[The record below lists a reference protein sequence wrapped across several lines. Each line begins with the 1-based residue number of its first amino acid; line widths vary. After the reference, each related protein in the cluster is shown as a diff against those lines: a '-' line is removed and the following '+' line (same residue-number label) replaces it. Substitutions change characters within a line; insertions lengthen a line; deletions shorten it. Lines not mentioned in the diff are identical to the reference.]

1 MNKNAIKK
9 YAIWARKELLA
20 KCSQKAMEFGVTEKG
35 WEDENADAVN
45 GHILSREEKRERQ
58 ELIRRVKE
66 KGFQAVMDE
75 AAYTWFNRF
84 TALRFMEVNGY
95 LPHLLRIF
103 SDETGAFHPDILK
116 NIVRLDL
123 PGLDQAKVFDL
134 KEASKDEELYKYLL
148 ILLCND
154 LASELPGMFEKI
166 SDYTVLLLPDYL
178 LREGSVLEHLV
189 KDIPEEDWKDQVQI
203 IGWLYQ
209 YYNTEP
215 KQDVFDSLK
224 KNRKITKD
232 TIGPATQLFTP
243 DWIVRYMVENSLG
256 RLWLSGHPDEALQAK
271 WKYYLPEA
279 KQDADVEKKIEEIRK
294 ERKSLRPEDL
304 TLMDPCMGSGHIL
317 AYAFDVL
324 MDIYRSQGVPD
335 RIAAKSIV
343 EHNLFGLDIDARA
356 AQLAYFAV
364 MMKGRQYDRRFLK
377 YGIEPHVYTIRDSV
391 SLDKGLI
398 AGFADTGTKLRDDL
412 DTVVSLFKDAKEVGS
427 LITLPAGI
435 DFPALLK
442 RAKEMASA
450 TSLFAPQVRSTL
462 LPLLKGAE
470 LLGKSYF
477 ATATNP
483 PYMALSN
490 ANPGIA
496 DYVKKHYPEGKAD
509 FFAAFIMRVHG
520 MTMLQGYQ
528 AMITMHS
535 WMFLSSFEKLRTK
548 LLREETIVNM
558 AHLGARAFE
567 EIGGEVVQTTAFVLA
582 CTKLPY
588 FTGTYCRLIEPN
600 SEKGKRALF
609 LSGSNHY
616 NTEQENFGKIPGS
629 PIAYWASKQIYLDY
643 TNSPIKENAFV
654 GIGMRTGD
662 NKRFL
667 RHWYEIAWYKIKLNC
682 RDKDEAIQSKCKW
695 FPYNKGGELRK
706 WYGNNDYVVNWENNG
721 EEIKAETRRKYPQL
735 GDNLGWKISNETYY
749 FKPILTWTF
758 ISTSDFGGFRYKGCG
773 FISDVAGSILY
784 TRNYD
789 WQYFAGL
796 LCSKISG
803 KFLSMSNP
811 TVNIQVK
818 DIANIPFIYDENEKN
833 SILKLVNNNVEEA
846 KEDWDSFETSWDFQ
860 RSPLLPAS
868 PSEPGT
874 LNHEPRTRT
883 QETISSCYESW
894 KSRANTAFQKLKE
907 NEEELN
913 RIFIDIYGLQ
923 DELTPEE
930 SDKDVTIHFIVDKKE
945 DAPDD
950 MKGSTYLLTKEDCA
964 KELISYAVGC
974 MLGRYSLDVP
984 GLAFAGGTWDDSKY
998 STYKPDRDGIIP
1010 VSDDEYFGD
1019 DIVALF
1025 IDWLKAAYGE
1035 DTLEENLKW
1044 LAGAL
1049 GGKGTAR
1056 DVLRKYFLTGFY
1068 KDHCKTYQKRPI
1080 YWLFDSGKK
1089 NGFKCLIYMHR
1100 YQPDTI
1106 ARIRTDYVH
1115 EQQARYRTALEELDK
1130 RLEEAS
1136 GSQKVK
1142 LQKQRKVL
1150 ADKEEE
1156 VRLYEEKIHHLA
1168 DRMIAIDLDDGV
1180 KHNYEI
1186 FKDVLAKIQ

>member
-9 YAIWARKELLA
+9 YAIWARRELLA

-45 GHILSREEKRERQ
+45 GHILSQEEKRERQ

-103 SDETGAFHPDILK
+103 SDETGAFHPGILK
-116 NIVRLDL
+116 SIVRLDL
-123 PGLDQAKVFDL
+123 PGLDQAKVFAL
-134 KEASKDEELYKYLL
+134 KEANKDEELYKYLL

-154 LASELPGMFEKI
+154 LATELPGMFEKI

-215 KQDVFDSLK
+215 KQDVFDGLK

-343 EHNLFGLDIDARA
+343 EHNLFGLDIDTRA

-377 YGIEPHVYTIRDSV
+377 YGIEPHVYAIRDSA

-462 LPLLKGAE
+462 LPLLKEAE
-470 LLGKSYF
+470 LLSSQYL
-477 ATATNP
+477 TCCTNP
-483 PYMALSN
+483 PY
-490 ANPGIA
+490 ANMSHLDGIVSDFIKKNYA
-496 DYVKKHYPEGKAD
+496 DYKFDLFSVFMARCCK
-509 FFAAFIMRVHG
+509 
-520 MTMLQGYQ
+520 MTAPDGYLGFL
-528 AMITMHS
+528 S
-535 WMFLSSFEKLRTK
+535 PYVWMFISSYEKLRYFFIEQKTI
-548 LLREETIVNM
+548 ETLIQFEYS
-558 AHLGARAFE
+558 AFE
-567 EIGGEVVQTTAFVLA
+567 EATVPICTFVLA
-582 CTKLPY
+582 NRHWDKKGVYLRLTEYRGGMEVQREKMLEGKETHNPKIY
-588 FTGTYCRLIEPN
+588 FEAN
-600 SEKGKRALF
+600 A
-609 LSGSNHY
+609 
-616 NTEQENFGKIPGS
+616 ENFGKIPGS
-629 PIAYWASKQIYLDY
+629 PVAYWASLSIV
-643 TNSPIKENAFV
+643 TAFDKYEQLSEDCETKK
-654 GIGMRTGD
+654 GLATS
-662 NKRFL
+662 NNNRFL
-667 RHWYEIAWYKIKLNC
+667 RLWHEVGIDNVSFDCKSNK
-682 RDKDEAIQSKCKW
+682 QSKEIGSKW
-695 FPYNKGGELRK
+695 FPDNKGGSFRR
-706 WYGNNDYVVNWENNG
+706 WYGNNEYLINWQNDG
-721 EEIKAETRRKYPQL
+721 YEIRNYKDDSGKLLSRPQ
-735 GDNLGWKISNETYY
+735 NLGYNFKQAITWSKI
-749 FKPILTWTF
+749 
-758 ISTSDFGGFRYKGCG
+758 TSGNYSARLCFGGSLFDDAAAICYNSDLAHLYYVIG
-773 FISDVAGSILY
+773 FLNSNTCQQMLRIL
-784 TRNYD
+784 
-789 WQYFAGL
+789 
-796 LCSKISG
+796 
-803 KFLSMSNP
+803 NP
-811 TVNIQVK
+811 TLNVQIG
-818 DIANIPFIYDENEKN
+818 DIGHLPIKMDVQKQIE
-833 SILKLVNNNVEEA
+833 IEA
-846 KEDWDSFETSWDFQ
+846 KTKRAVALSKTDWDAFETSWDFQ
-860 RSPLLPAS
+860 RSPLLPTS

-894 KSRANTAFQKLKE
+894 KSRANAAFRKLKE

-930 SDKDVTIHFIVDKKE
+930 SAKDVTIHFIVDKKE

-950 MKGSTYLLTKEDCA
+950 MKGSAYLLTKEDCA

-1010 VSDDEYFGD
+1010 ISDDEYFGD

-1156 VRLYEEKIHHLA
+1156 VHLYEEKIHHLA

>member
-1 MNKNAIKK
+1 MDKNAIKK

-35 WEDENADAVN
+35 WADENADAVN

-103 SDETGAFHPDILK
+103 SDETGAFHPGILK

-123 PGLDQAKVFDL
+123 PGLDQAKVFAL
-134 KEASKDEELYKYLL
+134 KEANKDEELYKYLL

-154 LASELPGMFEKI
+154 LATELPGMFEKI

-189 KDIPEEDWKDQVQI
+189 RDIPEEDWKDQVQI

-215 KQDVFDSLK
+215 KQAVFDGLK

-279 KQDADVEKKIEEIRK
+279 KQDAAVEKKIEEIRK
-294 ERKSLRPEDL
+294 EQKSLRPEDL

-343 EHNLFGLDIDARA
+343 EHNLFGLDIDTRA

-377 YGIEPHVYTIRDSV
+377 YGIEPHVYAIRDSA
-391 SLDKGLI
+391 SLDKGLV

-412 DTVVSLFKDAKEVGS
+412 DTVVSLFKNAKEVGS

-435 DFPALLK
+435 DFPALLS

-490 ANPGIA
+490 ANPAIA
-496 DYVKKHYPEGKAD
+496 DYVKKHYPEGKGD
-509 FFAAFIMRVHG
+509 LFAAFIMRVHG

-609 LSGSNHY
+609 LSGANHY

-629 PIAYWASKQIYLDY
+629 PVAYWSSFYTAEIYSTTPLLNDIADVRHGLSTGKNEVFVRRWSEIEWDKISTNVEDRSEVDASGA
-643 TNSPIKENAFV
+643 TF
-654 GIGMRTGD
+654 
-662 NKRFL
+662 
-667 RHWYEIAWYKIKLNC
+667 
-682 RDKDEAIQSKCKW
+682 
-695 FPYNKGGELRK
+695 FPYNKGGEYRK
-706 WYGNNDYVVNWENNG
+706 WYGNADFVVWYNRAGQKKMTMYTGHRHDGRE
-721 EEIKAETRRKYPQL
+721 Q
-735 GDNLGWKISNETYY
+735 Y
-749 FKPILTWTF
+749 FHEGITWSF
-758 ISTSDFGGFRYKGCG
+758 ISSSKFGVRYTPPGFV
-773 FISDVAGSILY
+773 FDVAGSSLFVDHNKVIY
-784 TRNYD
+784 IT
-789 WQYFAGL
+789 GL
-796 LCSKISG
+796 LCSKLG
-803 KFLSMSNP
+803 TFFMSIQNP
-811 TVNIQVK
+811 TLNFQVGNLRNVPVLIESK
-818 DIANIPFIYDENEKN
+818 NEVENLSRECIGK
-833 SILKLVNNNVEEA
+833 A
-846 KEDWDSFETSWDFQ
+846 KGDWDSFETSWDFQ

-883 QETISSCYESW
+883 QKTISSCYESW
-894 KSRANTAFQKLKE
+894 KSRANAAFRKLKE

-998 STYKPDRDGIIP
+998 STYKPDKDGIIP
-1010 VSDDEYFGD
+1010 VSDDEYFED

>member
-35 WEDENADAVN
+35 WEDENTDAVN

-377 YGIEPHVYTIRDSV
+377 YGIEPHVYAIRDSA
-391 SLDKGLI
+391 SLDKGLV

-609 LSGSNHY
+609 LSGANHY

-629 PIAYWASKQIYLDY
+629 PVAYWASLSIV
-643 TNSPIKENAFV
+643 TAFDKYEQLSEDCETKK
-654 GIGMRTGD
+654 GLATS
-662 NKRFL
+662 NNNRFL
-667 RHWYEIAWYKIKLNC
+667 RLWHEVGIDNVSFDCKSNK
-682 RDKDEAIQSKCKW
+682 QSKEIGSKW
-695 FPYNKGGELRK
+695 FPDNKGGSFRR
-706 WYGNNDYVVNWENNG
+706 WYGNNEYLINWQNDG
-721 EEIKAETRRKYPQL
+721 YEIRNYKDDSGKLLSRPQ
-735 GDNLGWKISNETYY
+735 NLGYNFKQAITWSKI
-749 FKPILTWTF
+749 
-758 ISTSDFGGFRYKGCG
+758 TSGNYSARLCFGGSLFDDAAAICYNSDLAHLYYVIG
-773 FISDVAGSILY
+773 FLNSNTCQQMLRIL
-784 TRNYD
+784 
-789 WQYFAGL
+789 
-796 LCSKISG
+796 
-803 KFLSMSNP
+803 NP
-811 TVNIQVK
+811 TLNVQIG
-818 DIANIPFIYDENEKN
+818 DIGHLPIKMDVQKQIE
-833 SILKLVNNNVEEA
+833 IEA
-846 KEDWDSFETSWDFQ
+846 KTKRAVALSKTDWDAFETSWDFQ

-868 PSEPGT
+868 PSKPGT
-874 LNHEPRTRT
+874 LNQEPRTRT

-894 KSRANTAFQKLKE
+894 KSRANAAFQKLKE

-930 SDKDVTIHFIVDKKE
+930 SAKDVTIHFILDKKE

-950 MKGSTYLLTKEDCA
+950 MKGSAYLLTKEDCA
-964 KELISYAVGC
+964 KDLISYAVGC